1 MNDIQTTPTSTAA
14 VAYMRTATI
23 EQAGSRIGLERQR
36 RTCEQHAQ
44 ALGLRL
50 DMIYADVG
58 VSGLS
63 ERRPALDQLMRDLAR
78 GRIRY
83 VVIAAPY
90 RLARSWAVDRRIR
103 NRIRSQGATIS
114 FPCDSRQQSTQGGG
128 PCR

>member
-1 MNDIQTTPTSTAA
+1 MNDIHTTPTNSVA
-14 VAYMRTATI
+14 VAYMRTATV

-36 RTCEQHAQ
+36 RTCEQHARG
-44 ALGLRL
+44 LGLRL
-50 DMIYADVG
+50 GMIYADVG

-90 RLARSWAVDRRIR
+90 RLARSWAVEQRIR
-103 NRIRSQGATIS
+103 NRIRSQGATLAM
-114 FPCDSRQQSTQGGG
+114 PCDSRQATNSEEEI
-128 PCR
+128 

>member
-1 MNDIQTTPTSTAA
+1 MNDTHTTPTNSVA
-14 VAYMRTATI
+14 VAYMRTATA
-23 EQAGSRIGLERQR
+23 EQAGSRIGLERQL
-36 RTCEQHAQ
+36 RTCEQHAR

-50 DMIYADVG
+50 GMIYADVG

-78 GRIRY
+78 GRIGY

-90 RLARSWAVDRRIR
+90 RLARSWAVDQRIR

-114 FPCDSRQQSTQGGG
+114 SPCDSRQDTK
-128 PCR
+128 REEEV